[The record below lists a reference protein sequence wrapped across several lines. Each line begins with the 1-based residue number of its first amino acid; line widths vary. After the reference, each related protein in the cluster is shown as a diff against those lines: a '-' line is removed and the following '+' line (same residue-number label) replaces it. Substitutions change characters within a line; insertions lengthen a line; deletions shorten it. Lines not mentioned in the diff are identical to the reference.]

1 MSIII
6 SFGEKE
12 QKHWLSPLFGGIIC
26 FLMSATAFW
35 FLMSDKE
42 VQGGI
47 PFLPDHFNTT
57 VGLIMITLGGI
68 FTLLLSMYAF
78 YEFYKLVKKAG

>member
-1 MSIII
+1 MSIKI

-12 QKHWLSPLFGGIIC
+12 HKHWLSPLFGGLIF
-26 FLMSATAFW
+26 FLLSATAFW

-47 PFLPDHFNTT
+47 PFLPDHINTT